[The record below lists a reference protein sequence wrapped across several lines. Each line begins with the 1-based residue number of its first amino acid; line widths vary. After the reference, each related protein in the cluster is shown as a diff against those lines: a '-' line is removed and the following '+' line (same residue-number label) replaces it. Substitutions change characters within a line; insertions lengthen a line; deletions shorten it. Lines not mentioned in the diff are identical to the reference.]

1 MNFVELT
8 SKIAN
13 MNALTSDEY
22 AHVLTWLLQYRNEA
36 IELENTRY
44 NAMRSALK
52 GSDEKLQKLE
62 DVLCEAYKTSQGLH
76 NLAVYRAQ
84 DIARLERENEQLK
97 AALAEARAALPAK
110 VTIDLGEI
118 CRLTHSYKD
127 QIISFIK
134 AVRNS
139 DKLIVDS
146 KGGQAPLRFV
156 KELCEAVAASEGTSF
171 DVPCQH
177 ALGLRINT
185 ATSYAQL
192 RREVNFIAMKFY
204 PNYQVAIL
212 DE

>member
-36 IELENTRY
+36 IELENARY

-52 GSDEKLQKLE
+52 GVDEKNNELE
-62 DVLCEAYKTSQGLH
+62 KE
-76 NLAVYRAQ
+76 LAQV
-84 DIARLERENEQLK
+84 K
-97 AALAEARAALPAK
+97 AALTEARAALPAK

-127 QIISFIK
+127 QMISFIK

-139 DKLIVDS
+139 EKLIVDS

-156 KELCEAVAASEGTSF
+156 KELCEAVGAVEGTSF
-171 DVPCQH
+171 SVPNQH
-177 ALGLRINT
+177 IPDLQMNT
-185 ATSYAQL
+185 ACSYGTL
-192 RREVNFIAMKFY
+192 RREVNFLAMKFY

>member
-13 MNALTSDEY
+13 LNALTSDEY
-22 AHVLTWLLQYRNEA
+22 AKILTWLLEYRNEA
-36 IELENTRY
+36 IELENVRIG
-44 NAMRSALK
+44 ALRSSLK
-52 GSDEKLQKLE
+52 GCDEKITKLE
-62 DVLCEAYKTSQGLH
+62 GSLRDAYKASQDLY
-76 NLAVYRAQ
+76 NLAVSRAQ
-84 DIARLERENEQLK
+84 DIAMLEKENAQLK

-110 VTIDLGEI
+110 VTINLGEI
-118 CRLTHSYKD
+118 CRTAVGYMN
-127 QIISFIK
+127 QPINFIK

-139 DKLIVDS
+139 DNLIVAS
-146 KGGQAPLRFV
+146 NGLKPELRFV

-177 ALGLRINT
+177 APGMRINT
-185 ATSYAQL
+185 VTSYAQL
-192 RREVNFIAMKFY
+192 RREVNFLAMKFY